1 MVTGLSPFII
11 PAIPQMIQDHG
22 GMRGEAGG
30 ERMTLWETNG
40 AECAVIGNFAGHWLV
55 KTIQGTTGWM
65 QIGKGG
71 GQAP

>member
-1 MVTGLSPFII
+1 
-11 PAIPQMIQDHG
+11 MI
-22 GMRGEAGG
+22 
-30 ERMTLWETNG
+30 LWETNG